1 MVEGEGEIE
10 KWGERERER
19 EGERERERGF
29 CLSLRNWPAFL
40 KLKTATSSSGGKVF
54 LQAATSHIGEKA
66 QGRAAVYRET
76 SAH

>member
-1 MVEGEGEIE
+1 MEGEGG
-10 KWGERERER
+10 GEREREGGR
-19 EGERERERGF
+19 KRERAF
-29 CLSLRNWPAFL
+29 CLSLRNWPFFL
-40 KLKTATSSSGGKVF
+40 NLKTATSSSGGKVF

>member
-10 KWGERERER
+10 KWGERDGEGGRQKERER
-19 EGERERERGF
+19 L
-29 CLSLRNWPAFL
+29 LSFLEELAFL